1 MILSDYGKGALND
14 VPGMIARARA
24 AGIPVL
30 VDPKGTEFEKYRG
43 ATLLTPTCP
52 NSRPWWAR

>member
-14 VPGMIARARA
+14 VPGMIRRARA

-30 VDPKGTEFEKYRG
+30 VDPKGTDFEKYRG
-43 ATLLTPTCP
+43 ATC
-52 NSRPWWAR
+52 